1 MVYRK
6 SNDPTAPEGA
16 MKKKPKLPNPFA
28 IRLPAEMMEK
38 LRAAAQKDGR
48 SVANYIRLVLSEK
61 L

>member
-1 MVYRK
+1 
-6 SNDPTAPEGA
+6 